1 MTTNKW
7 ADRLTEE
14 NLIDQIE
21 QAKEKGRQA
30 NQQEPRAKSAH
41 YSSQENLVIIELK
54 NGASFSFPP
63 DLVVGL
69 GNATPE
75 VLQDLWMPE
84 SGDSIHW
91 EQLDVS
97 FSIPGLLAGIFGT
110 KRWMAELGK
119 AGGQVTSSAKAR
131 SSAENGKKGGRPRKE
146 VIITSN

>member
-1 MTTNKW
+1 MATNKW
-7 ADRLTEE
+7 ADLLTEE
-14 NLIDQIE
+14 NLVDQIE
-21 QAKEKGRQA
+21 QAKEKGRRA
-30 NQQEPRAKSAH
+30 NQEEPRAKSAH

-63 DLVVGL
+63 DLVEGL
-69 GNATPE
+69 GNAAPE
-75 VLQDLWMPE
+75 VLQDLWIPE

-119 AGGQVTSSAKAR
+119 AGGQATSPAKAR

-146 VIITSN
+146 VIATP

>member
-1 MTTNKW
+1 MATNKW

-30 NQQEPRAKSAH
+30 NQQE
-41 YSSQENLVIIELK
+41 NLVIIELK

-63 DLVVGL
+63 DLVEGL

-110 KRWMAELGK
+110 KRWMSELGK
-119 AGGQVTSSAKAR
+119 AGGQVTSIAKAR

-146 VIITSN
+146 VIVTP